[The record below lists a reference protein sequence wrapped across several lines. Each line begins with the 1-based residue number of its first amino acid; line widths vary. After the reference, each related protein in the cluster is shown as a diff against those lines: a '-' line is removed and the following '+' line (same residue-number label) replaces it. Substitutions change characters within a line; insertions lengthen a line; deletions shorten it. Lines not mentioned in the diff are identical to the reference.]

1 MQQTGFSISAALEIM
16 PVRLRLDDAYGCP
29 LLKAGAD
36 IDEDAAG
43 VFFLPP
49 AGRDKKTPACQAA
62 NLSHIFTSHLFE
74 SIAVNYASF
83 DFIVRG
89 DGV

>member
-16 PVRLRLDDAYGCP
+16 PIRLRLDDTYGCP

-36 IDEDAAG
+36 IDEDAG
-43 VFFLPP
+43 HVPLPA
-49 AGRDKKTPACQAA
+49 AGRDKKTRACQDA

-83 DFIVRG
+83 DFIVCD